1 MGLCPMHE
9 HHVQIICFEIISNE
23 SNRIFKIPL
32 TVGKANVQQNTEKDE
47 KTKDT

>member
-1 MGLCPMHE
+1 M
-9 HHVQIICFEIISNE
+9 CFKSKLNE